1 MTSLSKPAFLRR
13 RLVPSLRH
21 PARVVVLAF
30 AVATLI
36 GTALL
41 MLPMATESG
50 AGTDPVAALF
60 TAVSAICVTGLVVV
74 DTPTHWST
82 FGEVVVLALIQVG
95 GFGIMTLASLLT
107 LLVSRRL
114 GLRMQ
119 LTAQAETKTL
129 GLGDV
134 RTVIGGVIVVSLVV
148 EAVTAVFLGL
158 RFLIGYGESPARA
171 AYLGIFHA
179 VSAFNNAG
187 FALYTD
193 SMVGFAADPWICLP
207 ILFAVIVG
215 GLGFPVIFELVRRRN
230 RKRWSLHT
238 RITVPVYFGLLA
250 LGTLAVLVLEWG
262 NTLGKLDVHHKLLA
276 GVFHGVMPRTAGF
289 NSLNVGAMQPSTLL
303 INDVLMFIG
312 GGSAGTA
319 GGIKVTTFALLGF
332 VILAEIRGEPTV
344 HVMNR
349 RLTDQVQRQA
359 LTVALLGVG
368 AVMAGTIT
376 LLSISPF
383 PLDDLLFETTS
394 AFGTVGMSTGITAQL
409 PAAGQLVLIALMFIG
424 RLGPITLASALAL
437 RDRAR
442 RYELPEE
449 RPVVG

>member
-1 MTSLSKPAFLRR
+1 MRR

-30 AVATLI
+30 AVAALI

-50 AGTDPVAALF
+50 AGSDPVAALF

-134 RTVIGGVIVVSLVV
+134 RTVVGGVIVVSLVV
-148 EAVTAVFLGL
+148 EAVTAVLLGL

-171 AYLGIFHA
+171 VYLGIFHA

-207 ILFAVIVG
+207 ILFAVIAG

-238 RITVPVYFGLLA
+238 RITVPVYFGLLV

-262 NTLGKLDVHHKLLA
+262 NTLGRLEVHDKLLA

-289 NSLNVGAMQPSTLL
+289 NSLDVGAMHSSTLL
-303 INDVLMFIG
+303 INDVLMFVG

-349 RLTDQVQRQA
+349 RITDQVQRQA

-368 AVMAGTIT
+368 AVMAGTIV

-383 PLDDLLFETTS
+383 PLDDVLFETTS

-409 PAAGQLVLIALMFIG
+409 PATGQLVLIALMFIG